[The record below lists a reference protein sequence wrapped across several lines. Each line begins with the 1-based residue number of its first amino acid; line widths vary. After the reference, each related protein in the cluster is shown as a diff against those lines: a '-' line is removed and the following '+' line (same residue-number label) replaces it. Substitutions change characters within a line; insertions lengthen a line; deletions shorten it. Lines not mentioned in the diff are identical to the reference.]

1 MWITKKKFKG
11 LEKRIADLE
20 GQVQSQQKVIDQLH
34 VDTSKSPKQDL
45 GEAFRC
51 ATNALRKF
59 SIEVGGIPLN

>member
-1 MWITKKKFKG
+1 MWISNKKFKG

-20 GQVQSQQKVIDQLH
+20 VQVQGQQKVIDQLH
-34 VDTSKSPKQDL
+34 VDASKSPKQDL

-51 ATNALRKF
+51 ATNAHRRY